1 VKIIFSL
8 FIIIREEKIQKLHS
22 SEILPYRERIYL
34 IKKTKNLSVNNFT
47 YKKNVQCYNLS
58 QVKIK

>member
-1 VKIIFSL
+1 MKIIFSL

-34 IKKTKNLSVNNFT
+34 IKKTKNSSVNNFT